1 MLGEAA
7 NNLTKLEV
15 GKHFTK
21 FAKSA
26 NIFMKFIEFANNFA
40 KFLGFAN
47 NFFEVYRSCEQLY
60 KVCGTW

>member
-7 NNLTKLEV
+7 NNLTKLVEV

-26 NIFMKFIEFANNFA
+26 NIFA